1 MRHSLER
8 FFLVVVLGIAL
19 ATAWLKPLDVIATEQ
34 VDAGLKRAL
43 VSFATARTLNAIISV
58 AQGTDIAIEPAGVG
72 VKLAPGQIL
81 RPVNDLVGQFAELML
96 AASVAFGAMKM
107 LISIGSFWGISLLMS
122 ALTITWFV
130 VQWRG
135 SESPGWLTSALLVL
149 LMVRFAVPL
158 VSVGSD
164 AVFHKF
170 LSSDYT
176 ASQSAI
182 DGNAEHLASLTP
194 PANGA
199 SGGNGV
205 ADRIKGWMSRG
216 VDAVE
221 SRLEKLKHS
230 AGQVTEHIVKL
241 IVVFLMQTVVVP
253 LFLFWALYRLG
264 KAALDQPL
272 RIRPSNS

>member
-1 MRHSLER
+1 MRHSVER
-8 FFLVVVLGIAL
+8 FFLVVVLAIAL
-19 ATAWLKPLDVIATEQ
+19 ATAWLKPLDVVATGQ

-43 VSFATARTLNAIISV
+43 VSFGTARALNAIISV
-58 AQGTDIAIEPAGVG
+58 AQGTDIAIEPAGIG

-96 AASVAFGAMKM
+96 AASVAFGAMKV

-122 ALTITWFV
+122 AVAIAWFAV
-130 VQWRG
+130 RWRG
-135 SESPGWLTSALLVL
+135 ADSPSWLTSAMLVL

-158 VSVGSD
+158 VTVGSD

-170 LSSDYT
+170 LSSDYA

-182 DGNAEHLASLTP
+182 DGNAEQLASLSP
-194 PANGA
+194 PSNGA
-199 SGGNGV
+199 SAGSGVIGRING
-205 ADRIKGWMSRG
+205 WLSQG
-216 VDAVE
+216 VDAVG

-230 AGQVTEHIVKL
+230 ASQVTEHIVKL

-253 LFLFWALYRLG
+253 LFLFWALYRIG

-272 RIRPSNS
+272 RIRPRTS

>member
-1 MRHSLER
+1 M
-8 FFLVVVLGIAL
+8 VAL
-19 ATAWLKPLDVIATEQ
+19 
-34 VDAGLKRAL
+34 DAY
-43 VSFATARTLNAIISV
+43 
-58 AQGTDIAIEPAGVG
+58 AQGTDIAIEPAGIG

-96 AASVAFGAMKM
+96 AASVAFGAMKV

-122 ALTITWFV
+122 AVAIAWFAV
-130 VQWRG
+130 RWRG
-135 SESPGWLTSALLVL
+135 ADSPGWLTSAMLVL

-158 VSVGSD
+158 VTVGSN

-170 LSSDYT
+170 LSSDYA

-182 DGNAEHLASLTP
+182 AGNAEQLASLSP
-194 PANGA
+194 PSNGA
-199 SGGNGV
+199 GAGSGVIGRING
-205 ADRIKGWMSRG
+205 WLSQG
-216 VDAVE
+216 VDAVG

-230 AGQVTEHIVKL
+230 ASEVTEHIIKL

-253 LFLFWALYRLG
+253 LFLFWALYRIG

-272 RIRPSNS
+272 RTRPRNS

>member
-1 MRHSLER
+1 MKQGAER
-8 FFLVVVLGIAL
+8 ILLVVVLAIAL
-19 ATAWLKPLDVIATEQ
+19 ASAWLKPLDVAATEQ

-43 VSFATARTLNAIISV
+43 VSFGTARALNAIISV
-58 AQGTDIAIEPAGVG
+58 AQGTGIAIEPAGVG
-72 VKLAPGQIL
+72 VMLAPGQIL

-96 AASVAFGAMKM
+96 AAGVAFGAMKV
-107 LISIGSFWGISLLMS
+107 LISIGSYWGISLLMS
-122 ALTITWFV
+122 AVTIAWFV
-130 VQWRG
+130 VRWRG
-135 SESPGWLTSALLVL
+135 LDSPGWLTSALLVL

-158 VSVGSD
+158 VTVGSD

-176 ASQSAI
+176 VSQSAI
-182 DGNAEHLASLTP
+182 DGNAEQLASLST

-199 SGGNGV
+199 SPGSGIT
-205 ADRIKGWMSRG
+205 DRVKGWLSQG
-216 VDAVE
+216 VDAVG
-221 SRLEKLKHS
+221 SRLEKLKHLAS
-230 AGQVTEHIVKL
+230 QVTEHIVKL

-272 RIRPSNS
+272 RIRPRNS